1 MAEDNTEQPNQ
12 NAGQFNQGAEN
23 NTTQQTA
30 KLFSEGGRLTTKEQR
45 KGKRESVRSYIALS
59 FIIGFFIVIF
69 FGLGIGAYN
78 YFDTKEYKDM
88 LIAISGILSGPLG
101 FIIGFYF
108 KGSTDE

>member
-1 MAEDNTEQPNQ
+1 MEDNSTENQ
-12 NAGQFNQGAEN
+12 NSGQFNQVAQSTSNQETVN
-23 NTTQQTA
+23 
-30 KLFSEGGRLTTKEQR
+30 LFTGGGRLVTKEQR

-59 FIIGFFIVIF
+59 FIAGFFLVIF
-69 FGLGIGAYN
+69 IGLGIGMYN
-78 YFDTKEYKDM
+78 YFDTKEYKDI